1 MAITMYSKKVDYLYG
16 DYDALLTDI
25 RTAFAHIENLNLP
38 ENASA
43 APFESVTMP
52 LRTSELDAVDLDDSI
67 NFERTSDNH
76 LKTPA
81 DITLEDQVPVSQDP
95 YLDFFINEDID
106 MDRDTSPQELIPDSS
121 NSQVE
126 EDVPETCIPQ
136 EIPEIEVVRDADP
149 NLSLA
154 EKSSEHLSISRE
166 QSESVQHNPDPPTA
180 FAPVE
185 SFGNGRVSD
194 IAFGNESF
202 QIAIY
207 PTPQDEKEKPKTR
220 KRKQFFDMHIVLDND
235 ICKGNIKDTSMLV
248 CQRRKLPC
256 SSLDVWRLGN
266 RLRKDQLFYQSSI
279 TGLSKCLLNL
289 FERDY
294 VSSRSQIIGPGDVQ
308 ENAGANARTSVPD
321 FDMEID
327 NEQPNVDKEV
337 LPDVGTE
344 VEHIPPVVEAET
356 EHLRPDDNPEIEYGR
371 FEDGSADRD
380 FTTEFMATPTPF
392 KTSRFEH
399 QTGSSFETEVPI
411 YPH

>member
-1 MAITMYSKKVDYLYG
+1 
-16 DYDALLTDI
+16 
-25 RTAFAHIENLNLP
+25 
-38 ENASA
+38 
-43 APFESVTMP
+43 
-52 LRTSELDAVDLDDSI
+52 
-67 NFERTSDNH
+67 
-76 LKTPA
+76 
-81 DITLEDQVPVSQDP
+81 
-95 YLDFFINEDID
+95 

-220 KRKQFFDMHIVLDND
+220 KRKQFFDMHIVLDN
-235 ICKGNIKDTSMLV
+235 
-248 CQRRKLPC
+248 
-256 SSLDVWRLGN
+256 
-266 RLRKDQLFYQSSI
+266 
-279 TGLSKCLLNL
+279 
-289 FERDY
+289 E
-294 VSSRSQIIGPGDVQ
+294 SQIIGPGDVQ

-399 QTGSSFETEVPI
+399 QTGNWIGMDESASFSNTPGLLDSAGAVAQYLENHSPATETSQDQIGSLSLNKILHGKTRKQCAQIFFEILVLAKSDYVNVHQEEAYGDISLTLTSRLKTPS
-411 YPH
+411 